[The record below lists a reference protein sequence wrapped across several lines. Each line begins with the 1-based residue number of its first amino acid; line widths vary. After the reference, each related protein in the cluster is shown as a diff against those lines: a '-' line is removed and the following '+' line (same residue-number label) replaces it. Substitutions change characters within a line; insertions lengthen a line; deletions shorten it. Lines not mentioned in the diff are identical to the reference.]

1 MDSDQTKKKYYKKE
15 ELYNTLL
22 RRLSTPLLKLILK
35 TNLTANQI
43 SIFWIIL
50 YISVILLFLK
60 GTHELV
66 ITAVVLKIIADIF
79 DMLNGGIARCKD
91 YPKKKLAKGDYMEN
105 ITHHIIR
112 PYMIFAIAVGLFL
125 SSKEIIILILGSIAA
140 INSGIIELSIND
152 KRNAINNYLGD
163 SEKIKEDFLKNYLRI
178 KTIATEAYLFFFSFG
193 IIIFS
198 IFGILNSW
206 ILLLV
211 VYSTIYLIGKV
222 FYEYT
227 NL

>member
-35 TNLTANQI
+35 TNLTA
-43 SIFWIIL
+43 
-50 YISVILLFLK
+50 
-60 GTHELV
+60 
-66 ITAVVLKIIADIF
+66 
-79 DMLNGGIARCKD
+79 
-91 YPKKKLAKGDYMEN
+91 
-105 ITHHIIR
+105 
-112 PYMIFAIAVGLFL
+112 
-125 SSKEIIILILGSIAA
+125 KEIIILILGSIAA